1 MIWKRPAADDAA
13 PISGL
18 APTKCTVVSA
28 GLAPADVVDLYR
40 SLLGRPPS
48 ADEVASQRAATDDWR
63 ALLRSIATSAEYK
76 AAWSGGGNRA
86 RAASPALVNVWHPDL
101 SRFGHRPGTWSRDGD
116 AVMGKE
122 GWLFLGRGS
131 NSVLDQYQSDFAL
144 PAGWADRWA
153 DVVAVRREEA
163 EGLGASLALL
173 IVPDKVSVLRDYLP
187 EEIVLAS
194 RPPAAA
200 LSDDLGLGVIYPVAQ
215 LSSVP
220 GGAYLRT
227 DTHLSLVGN
236 AALAGVVLAALSG
249 PDQAVVGAGLGTT
262 QYVSFGDLGSRFEP
276 PVFEVVTTFGSF
288 GSAVVIA
295 DNRAEVE
302 AAGRHVGT
310 RRVLRNATAPD
321 PRTVV
326 VFGDSYAF
334 PAPHYQ
340 GTAWFLA
347 QYFREV
353 HFVWSPFGWDKYYV
367 EESGA
372 EVVLCET
379 AERFVPRPPAVRLA
393 VADLVRTA
401 LAFS

>member
-1 MIWKRPAADDAA
+1 MGEAA
-13 PISGL
+13 
-18 APTKCTVVSA
+18 V
-28 GLAPADVVDLYR
+28 
-40 SLLGRPPS
+40 LLGR
-48 ADEVASQRAATDDWR
+48 
-63 ALLRSIATSAEYK
+63 K
-76 AAWSGGGNRA
+76 
-86 RAASPALVNVWHPDL
+86 
-101 SRFGHRPGTWSRDGD
+101 
-116 AVMGKE
+116 
-122 GWLFLGRGS
+122 
-131 NSVLDQYQSDFAL
+131 
-144 PAGWADRWA
+144 
-153 DVVAVRREEA
+153 
-163 EGLGASLALL
+163 
-173 IVPDKVSVLRDYLP
+173 
-187 EEIVLAS
+187 
-194 RPPAAA
+194 
-200 LSDDLGLGVIYPVAQ
+200 DLGLGVISPVTQ

-227 DTHLSLVGN
+227 DTHLSLAGN

-249 PDQAVVGAGLGTT
+249 PDQPVVGAGLGTT

-276 PVFEVVTTFGSF
+276 PVLEVVTTFGSF
-288 GSAVVIA
+288 GSAVVIV

-340 GTAWFLA
+340 GTAWFLV
-347 QYFREV
+347 QHFREV
-353 HFVWSPFGWDKYYV
+353 HFVWSAFGWDKGYV

-372 EVVLCET
+372 EVVVCET
-379 AERFVPRPPAVRLA
+379 AERFVPRPPAVRLS